1 MNILSVKNLHKS
13 FGGLY
18 AVIELSFGISE
29 GEILGLIG
37 PNGAGKTTLFNCI
50 TGFLVPEKGEIEFE
64 SEDLVGLSTFQIC
77 KKGVARTFQIE
88 RPFLDLSVLDNVVV
102 AALNRIGSRKK
113 ATDFALEV
121 IDFLGLEG
129 QKNSMAS
136 ELTVLKRKRLEMAR
150 TLATQP
156 RILLLDEV
164 MAGLNPNEVDEAIKI
179 LKEIHK
185 KGITIMLIEHVMR
198 AVMAVSDRIIVL
210 NYGAKIAEGLPSDI
224 SNNKKVIEAYL
235 GEDSLNA
242 QG

>member
-18 AVIELSFGISE
+18 AVIELSFDISE

-113 ATDFALEV
+113 ATDFALEM

-136 ELTVLKRKRLEMAR
+136 ELTVVKRKRLEMAR

-164 MAGLNPNEVDEAIKI
+164 MAGLNPNEVDEAVKI

-224 SNNKKVIEAYL
+224 SNNQKVIEAYL

>member
-13 FGGLY
+13 FGGLD
-18 AVIELSFGISE
+18 AIIELSFDIGE
-29 GEILGLIG
+29 GEILGCIG

-64 SEDLVGLSTFQIC
+64 SVELVGLSNFQIC
-77 KKGVARTFQIE
+77 KRGIARTFQIV

-102 AALNRIGSRKK
+102 GALNRIGSRKK

-136 ELTVLKRKRLEMAR
+136 ELTMVKRKRLEMAR

-198 AVMAVSDRIIVL
+198 AVMTISDRVIVL
-210 NYGAKIAEGLPSDI
+210 NYGRKIAEGLPSDI
-224 SNNKKVIEAYL
+224 SNNQEVIEAYL

>member
-18 AVIELSFGISE
+18 AVIELSFDISE

-113 ATDFALEV
+113 ATDFALEM

-129 QKNSMAS
+129 QKNYMAS
-136 ELTVLKRKRLEMAR
+136 ELTVVKRKRLEMAR

-164 MAGLNPNEVDEAIKI
+164 MAGLNPNEVDEAVKI

-224 SNNKKVIEAYL
+224 SNNQKVIEAYL

>member
-18 AVIELSFGISE
+18 AVIELSFDISE

-136 ELTVLKRKRLEMAR
+136 ELTVVKRKRLGMAR

-164 MAGLNPNEVDEAIKI
+164 MAGLNPNEVDEAVKI

-224 SNNKKVIEAYL
+224 SNNQKVIEAYL

>member
-164 MAGLNPNEVDEAIKI
+164 MAGLNPNEVDEAVKI